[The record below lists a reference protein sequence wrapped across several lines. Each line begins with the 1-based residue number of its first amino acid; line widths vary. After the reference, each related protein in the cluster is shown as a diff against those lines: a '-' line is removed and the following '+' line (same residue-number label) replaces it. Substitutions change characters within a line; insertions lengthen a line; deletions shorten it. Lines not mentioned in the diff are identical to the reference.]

1 MSQFCRADAY
11 PLFPLP
17 GYVPPSP
24 VVPAGFVPQSIPFLS
39 SVTQL
44 AGTDFTALANVPT
57 VGFVLPYVVEI
68 IIGNDMQQWKLQYGT
83 AATGPGLLRPNDYSA
98 TNQCVWVQTG

>member
-24 VVPAGFVPQSIPFLS
+24 VVPSGFVPQAIQFLS

-44 AGTDFTALANVPT
+44 TGTDFTALASIPT
-57 VGFVLPYVVEI
+57 GGLVLPYCVEFI
-68 IIGNDMQQWKLQYGT
+68 NSNDVQQWTLQVGT
-83 AATGPGLLRPNDYSA
+83 SATGPGLQRPNDYSA
-98 TNQCVWVQTG
+98 TNQRVWVQTG